1 LIFLSLSILFSGK
14 RIYCSAREKNMPQ
27 LLSFSQPMPSGHSSR
42 EIVVAFSISVI
53 IHLFAAL
60 LLWVVAIDRISVEP
74 ASPSID
80 TPLIVS
86 LTSLPSTSHDGFDS
100 KSEAEIVVK
109 SIAPE
114 VPATKTPEV
123 NPSATDPTSSFNMD
137 ALYRMEWNFGKIP
150 EFQTEAVD
158 EILIQGVHGS
168 EAPGGNSLADYLT
181 PSHGLESVKRFEQ
194 VFGEISES
202 ELQRKKIEWRVDY
215 IKKYE
220 ASLPPDCSTYY
231 GSGGLLAIP
240 IIIKDVITHNNKVCM
255 W

>member
-1 LIFLSLSILFSGK
+1 
-14 RIYCSAREKNMPQ
+14 MPQ
-27 LLSFSQPMPSGHSSR
+27 LLSFSQPIPSGHSSR
-42 EIVVAFSISVI
+42 DIVIAISISVI

-60 LLWVVAIDRISVEP
+60 LLWVVAIDRLSVEP

-86 LTSLPSTSHDGFDS
+86 LATLPSHSHDGLDS
-100 KSEAEIVVK
+100 KVETETVVK

-114 VPATKTPEV
+114 VTVTKTPEV
-123 NPSATDPTSSFNMD
+123 NPSNPSATETTSTFTLD
-137 ALYRMEWNFGKIP
+137 ALNRMEWDFGKIP
-150 EFQTEAVD
+150 EFKAEAVD
-158 EILIQGVHGS
+158 EIINQGVQGS
-168 EAPGGNSLADYLT
+168 EAPEGNSLAHYLT
-181 PSHGLESVKRFEQ
+181 PSYGLEAVNRFEQ
-194 VFGEISES
+194 MFGEISES

-215 IKKYE
+215 IKKYK